1 MRTSQVAIAAAEYA
15 KGNYAE
21 ALKIYERLG
30 QMMGESLFR
39 ANIQLCIHRLAKIE
53 GPATV
58 VDSAQVRQ
66 TFCDQSITKKPSE
79 LFQQILNDLKY
90 KTTYKHKFEK
100 NKIAYFL
107 HNSLPYS
114 SGGYAT
120 RGHGLALALSLNGYN
135 IVCCTRPGFPID
147 IEGDHTGKELSE
159 HDKIDKLDYWRIFGP
174 LRKGVPVHC
183 YVNQSANEIKSF
195 LLTHKIQIAIAAS
208 NHITALPVCIAARQL
223 GIPFIYEVRGFW
235 EITRLSREPE
245 IAKNR
250 WLKEQIY
257 NETQTAKHA
266 DAVFTLTQPMREELI
281 KRGINNTKIT
291 LLPNSCD
298 PSRFTPRP
306 RDLKLAQELSI
317 PENVPVIGYIGSF
330 VQYEGLENLA
340 QACAML
346 LDRGIDFRLL
356 IVGNENASGS
366 TRGPITEEI
375 HRVAN
380 ACGLGDKL
388 IMPGRVPHEQV
399 ESFYSLI
406 DIAPFPRKP
415 QPVTEMV
422 SPMKPL
428 EALAMEKA
436 VVVSS
441 VRALQEMIIDNET
454 GLIFEKGNIENL
466 TSKLEVLIKNKNL
479 RDRLGKNGRKWV
491 EKERT
496 WNKTAS
502 VAADVIKGL
511 LENETSIL

>member
-1 MRTSQVAIAAAEYA
+1 MKTSQVEVAATEFAR
-15 KGNYAE
+15 GNYPAAIE
-21 ALKIYERLG
+21 IYERLG
-30 QMMGESLFR
+30 GVLGKPFFE
-39 ANIQLCIHRLAKIE
+39 ANIEICKRRLTIKARNEAQKTIKN
-53 GPATV
+53 AT
-58 VDSAQVRQ
+58 Q
-66 TFCDQSITKKPSE
+66 T
-79 LFQQILNDLKY
+79 LFQNPITSFNQIFDNLKKSQFPIY
-90 KTTYKHKFEK
+90 KPEGK
-100 NKIAYFL
+100 KIGYFL
-107 HNSLPYS
+107 HNSFPYS

-120 RGHGLALALSLNGYN
+120 RGHGLAVALRLIGYN

-147 IEGDHTGKELSE
+147 IEGDHTGKELAQY
-159 HDKIDKLDYWRIFGP
+159 DKIDNLDYWRIFEP
-174 LRKGVPVHC
+174 LRKDNPIIS
-183 YVNQSANEIKSF
+183 YLNQAANEIKLF

-208 NHITALPVCIAARQL
+208 NHITALPVCIAARQV

-245 IAKNR
+245 IAKKR
-250 WLKEQIY
+250 WLKEQVY
-257 NETQTAKHA
+257 NETQTAKNA

-281 KRGINNTKIT
+281 KRGINKTKIT

-330 VQYEGLENLA
+330 VQYEGLEHLA
-340 QACAML
+340 QACAIL
-346 LDRGIDFRLL
+346 FDRGIDFRLL

-380 ACGLGDKL
+380 SCGLGGKL

-399 ESFYSLI
+399 ESYYSLI

-441 VRALQEMIIDNET
+441 VRALKEMVIDNET
-454 GLIFEKGNIENL
+454 GLIFKKGNIQDLAYKMEL
-466 TSKLEVLIKNKNL
+466 LLKNKDL
-479 RDRLGKNGRKWV
+479 CHRLGKNGRKWV

-496 WNKTAS
+496 WKKTAS
-502 VAADVIKGL
+502 VAADVIRSLVEKEIG
-511 LENETSIL
+511 IF